1 MKNYYRATILYKGE
15 GKPYHNTSG
24 GNIIISAADEED
36 ARSKATPIFKGVLA
50 SKGFGSVEFVLE
62 IYKVSLDEIEYF
74 LKNKSK
80 GMVQ

>member
-15 GKPYHNTSG
+15 GKPYHNTTG
-24 GNIIISAADEED
+24 GNIIVSATDEEN
-36 ARSKATPIFKGVLA
+36 ARSITTKTFKGVLA
-50 SKGFGSVEFVLE
+50 AKGFGDVDFVLE
-62 IYKVSLDEIEYF
+62 IYKVSLDEIEHF

>member
-15 GKPYHNTSG
+15 GKPYHNTTG
-24 GNIIISAADEED
+24 GNIIVSGDDEDD
-36 ARSKATPIFKGVLA
+36 ARSKATKAFQGILA
-50 SKGFGSVEFVLE
+50 AKGFGEVEFVLE